1 MAQREDRQWSWEDG
15 SGAVPGVILR
25 LLPERVRTAL
35 SVGVSRGLRD
45 VEEIRVRRDQP
56 VQICAPGWEGF
67 LTVQGRVTRRPAEG
81 IVTPAAEVMHILQG
95 LSQSSLYALEEELRR
110 GYLTLPGGHRVGI
123 AGRAV
128 VAGGRVQ
135 SQVDITGLNFRVAR
149 PVLGVSRALAPWLLD
164 APGKPASVLV
174 LSPPQCGKTTLLRDL
189 AHHLSAGIWHPT
201 VPPLKVAVVDER
213 SELAGTFQ
221 GRRHHDLG
229 PRTDVL
235 DGCPKAEGM
244 MMMVRSM
251 SPDVLVTDEVGGE
264 ADIAA
269 LMEAVGSGVTVLA
282 SAHAAG
288 LKEASGRP
296 ALRPLLEGRIFH
308 RYVVLSRR
316 QGPMTVEGVFD
327 GAGRRLKSEGT
338 SPVQRAGSDG
348 RPRAGSP
355 G

>member
-1 MAQREDRQWSWEDG
+1 MSQVENQRRAKEGEG
-15 SGAVPGVILR
+15 NAVPGVVLR
-25 LLPERVRTAL
+25 LMPGRVRDAL
-35 SVGVSRGLRD
+35 RQGFSRGLSGI
-45 VEEIRVRRDQP
+45 EEIRIRRERP
-56 VQICAPGWEGF
+56 VQVCTKGHEGF
-67 LTVQGRVTRRPAEG
+67 LTEDGRLARSADLGMVISTEELMQ
-81 IVTPAAEVMHILQG
+81 IVQG

-110 GYLTLPGGHRVGI
+110 GYITLPGGHRVGL

-128 VAGGRVQ
+128 VAGGRIQ
-135 SQVDITGLNFRVAR
+135 TQVDITGLNFRIAK
-149 PVLGVSRALAPWLLD
+149 PVVGVSRVLAPWLID
-164 APGKPASVLV
+164 GMSMPASTLI

-189 AHHLSAGIWHPT
+189 AYHLSIGAWHPR

-221 GRRHHDLG
+221 GRHYHDLG

-251 SPDVLVTDEVGGE
+251 SPEVLITDEVGGA

-269 LMEAVGSGVTVLA
+269 LMEAVGSGVVVLA
-282 SAHAAG
+282 SAHAAS
-288 LKEASGRP
+288 LADAESRP
-296 ALRPLLEGRIFH
+296 ALRPLLEGRLFR

-327 GAGRRLKSEGT
+327 EAGRRLKRDQAKAGT
-338 SPVQRAGSDG
+338 G
-348 RPRAGSP
+348 RPGPVA
-355 G
+355 